1 MLGIS
6 YGLTHESSW
15 QAHVMPSCDRW
26 RNWPLEESNYLPKAT
41 QSVSGRTKTRS
52 QVSGIHCADRN
63 KTEWIKSPISKLH
76 PVSTISFFGFI
87 FHLNIGQQTQK
98 WVRIELKFQCDVLT
112 NPVTVS
118 TSNCFFQPGGWCK
131 TVFIYSSSV
140 SPTELAVYCLCSVKL
155 LVTINHPYQTH
166 CYNIICKLARRM
178 TVKQ

>member
-6 YGLTHESSW
+6 YGLTHESSR
-15 QAHVMPSCDRW
+15 QAHVMRLCDRW
-26 RNWPLEESNYLPKAT
+26 RNWPLEESNHLPKAT

-63 KTEWIKSPISKLH
+63 KTEWIKSPISNLH

-118 TSNCFFQPGGWCK
+118 TSNSVFFQPGGWCK
-131 TVFIYSSSV
+131 TVFIHLPCPQQNWLSI
-140 SPTELAVYCLCSVKL
+140 VYAL
-155 LVTINHPYQTH
+155 LSCWLPLIILTKHS
-166 CYNIICKLARRM
+166 YNVICKLAKRM

>member
-6 YGLTHESSW
+6 YRLTHESSW

-26 RNWPLEESNYLPKAT
+26 RNWPLEESNYLPKVT

-63 KTEWIKSPISKLH
+63 KTEWIKSPISNLH

-118 TSNCFFQPGGWCK
+118 TSVFFSQEDDAKLYLFIHLPCPQQNWLSIVYALLSCWLPLIILTK
-131 TVFIYSSSV
+131 HTV
-140 SPTELAVYCLCSVKL
+140 
-155 LVTINHPYQTH
+155 
-166 CYNIICKLARRM
+166 II
-178 TVKQ
+178 